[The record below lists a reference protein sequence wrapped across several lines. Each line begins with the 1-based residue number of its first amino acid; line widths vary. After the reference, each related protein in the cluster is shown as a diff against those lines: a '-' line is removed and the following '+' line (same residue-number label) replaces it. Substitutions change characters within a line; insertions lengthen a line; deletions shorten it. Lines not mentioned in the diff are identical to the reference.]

1 MFKMRI
7 LFEKKDDAA
16 YISHLDLMK
25 VLQRS
30 FCRAKLPVKYSE
42 GFNPHICMSIL
53 SPLSTGYRSRYE
65 LCDLDLT
72 CDSMPEN
79 GVESLNNVLPDGI
92 RVIKAYPA
100 SEGLSVAKI
109 KFSVFTID
117 LEGGDA
123 DSAARIF
130 ASPVIFEKKSKRGS
144 KEVNMLDY
152 IKSIKFVQRENGVTC
167 DCTLAAGDDPLNPS
181 YVVAV
186 LREKGIVDPCGTVR
200 YTRTAVLDEKEQLF
214 Y

>member
-100 SEGLSVAKI
+100 SKGLSVAKI

-123 DSAARIF
+123 DSAAQVF

-152 IKSIKFVQRENGVTC
+152 IKSIKFDQRENGVTC
-167 DCTLAAGDDPLNPS
+167 ECVLAAGDDPLNPS